1 MSQQAVIVAGARTAI
16 GTSYKGSL
24 IETDAM
30 ELATTAVGR
39 VDPTLR
45 YRTGAGG

>member
-24 IETDAM
+24 VDTDAL
-30 ELATTAVGR
+30 ELATTAVAEAVR
-39 VDPTLR
+39 RAASNHQL
-45 YRTGAGG
+45 